1 MRSEDYGPGANVQ
14 RRERPTVLS
23 LFSGVG
29 GFDLGLERAGFEVV
43 AQCDNDA
50 FCNKVLAKHWPEVR
64 RYTDVRDIRV
74 GCWPVGSGEGDDP
87 VDDRGI
93 AAIDRQPRYVDL
105 VCGGFPCQDLSVAG
119 KRAGLAGDRSG
130 LWFEF
135 HRILS
140 ELRPAFALIENVPGL
155 LSSNEGRD
163 FAVILRGLGEL
174 GYVCGWAVLDSQHF
188 GVPQRRRRVY
198 VVAGPTRES
207 VQQILSLC
215 EGGDW
220 HPQKGRAAGEEVAR
234 PLGASATSFGGWRG
248 DLDHETYIPHLA
260 ASLTTDDGNTG
271 RRMEEGQVVAFGGNR
286 TGGPLEVAAALQAH
300 GGPNGRQDFGSET
313 FLLAHTLSADG
324 FDASE
329 DGTGRGTPLVAFS
342 NRGNDT
348 GQIGET
354 LRAGSHGAMPMA
366 STSAS
371 VRRLTPVECERLQGF
386 PDGWTDLGNTPDG
399 PRYKAMG
406 NAVSVPVIEYLG
418 RRIMEVLNA
427 LSTPVL

>member
-1 MRSEDYGPGANVQ
+1 LETYETLGWDGSQITSAQNRARLTPQA
-14 RRERPTVLS
+14 PTLN
-23 LFSGVG
+23 G
-29 GFDLGLERAGFEVV
+29 
-43 AQCDNDA
+43 
-50 FCNKVLAKHWPEVR
+50 
-64 RYTDVRDIRV
+64 DIRTASILSA
-74 GCWPVGSGEGDDP
+74 GDSPARTYQWPVSVRALLETE
-87 VDDRGI
+87 
-93 AAIDRQPRYVDL
+93 AA
-105 VCGGFPCQDLSVAG
+105 
-119 KRAGLAGDRSG
+119 SG
-130 LWFEF
+130 LSSIASCPSCGLPLRSSRMFPDFYPQMRDVISRSSSADWANSGMYADGLYWTVSTSES
-135 HRILS
+135 RSAAAASTLS
-140 ELRPAFALIENVPGL
+140 QVLQERVSSKYF
-155 LSSNEGRD
+155 LSAKAATG
-163 FAVILRGLGEL
+163 ILR
-174 GYVCGWAVLDSQHF
+174 
-188 GVPQRRRRVY
+188 R
-198 VVAGPTRES
+198 
-207 VQQILSLC
+207 
-215 EGGDW
+215 
-220 HPQKGRAAGEEVAR
+220 EEVAR

>member
-93 AAIDRQPRYVDL
+93 AAIDRQPR
-105 VCGGFPCQDLSVAG
+105 
-119 KRAGLAGDRSG
+119 
-130 LWFEF
+130 
-135 HRILS
+135 
-140 ELRPAFALIENVPGL
+140 
-155 LSSNEGRD
+155 
-163 FAVILRGLGEL
+163 AVILRGLGEL

-406 NAVSVPVIEYLG
+406 NASSNTWGDESW
-418 RRIMEVLNA
+418 RC
-427 LSTPVL
+427 